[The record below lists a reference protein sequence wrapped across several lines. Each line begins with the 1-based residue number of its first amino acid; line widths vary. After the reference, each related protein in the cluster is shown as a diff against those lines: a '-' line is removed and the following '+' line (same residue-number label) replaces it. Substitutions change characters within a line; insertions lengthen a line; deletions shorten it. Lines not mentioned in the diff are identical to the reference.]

1 MMKRFLCGTLAAA
14 LVVGSVVSASDASAT
29 KKVTV
34 PKPAKVFN
42 MNKANKN
49 VVAVTRKGDSAETFT
64 PTDAA
69 KKKAKGGVMPTVNKK
84 KKVQY
89 KKGKNGKALYL
100 DRTYGVQLKGVNV
113 GTGSWTV
120 SFWIQIPNGIGNFSP
135 VFFAATDLKDASAKW
150 VSITKRDDIQETGGS
165 PIIWS
170 HAVEGKSD
178 EFPWYC
184 KNGVNDKGEAE
195 WTWGTAF
202 DSKKWQHVT
211 LVVDHSKKKLTEYG
225 VKGEDGYVKGYNGA
239 TYINGKLYGN
249 GVIAKKSVN
258 GSTKFFLGI
267 NGWDVPVKAYYDDVT
282 FWKKALTAKQ
292 VKQLYKNKGIAK

>member
-1 MMKRFLCGTLAAA
+1 MMKRFLCGALATA
-14 LVVGSVVSASDASAT
+14 LVVGSVVSAPAASAAT
-29 KKVTV
+29 KV
-34 PKPAKVFN
+34 PKAAYTFN
-42 MNKANKN
+42 MNKANKK

-69 KKKAKGGVMPTVNKK
+69 KKKAKGGIMPTANKK

-120 SFWIQIPNGIGNFSP
+120 SFWIQIPNGIGDFSP

-150 VSITKRDDIQETGGS
+150 VSITKRTDIAEIGGS

-170 HAVEGKSD
+170 HAVQGKTD

-184 KNGVNDKGEAE
+184 KNGVDEATGEAKWE
-195 WTWGTAF
+195 YGTAF
-202 DSKKWQHVT
+202 DSKKWMHIT

-225 VKGEDGYVKGYNGA
+225 TKGEDGYVKGYNGA

-249 GVIAKKSVN
+249 GCIAKKSVN

-292 VKQLYKNKGIAK
+292 VKQLYKNKGLVK